1 MHEIEGNVYVR
12 HEWVCVYNVIK
23 MHLLIKEI
31 FRQGVYLKQLS
42 ILRARMPTFY
52 FLFIM
57 RNTINQTHS
66 IHLN

>member
-42 ILRARMPTFY
+42 ILRASPHSTFY
-52 FLFIM
+52 SLCE
-57 RNTINQTHS
+57 TKS
-66 IHLN
+66 IKHTRSI